1 MTITDLWEAFKAY
14 AATKGHSLDALL
26 LCKDGSGRV
35 LDLHDKHL
43 MQFDN
48 LPEALHKI
56 KSATK

>member
-1 MTITDLWEAFKAY
+1 MTLDFCKFKR
-14 AATKGHSLDALL
+14 T
-26 LCKDGSGRV
+26 V